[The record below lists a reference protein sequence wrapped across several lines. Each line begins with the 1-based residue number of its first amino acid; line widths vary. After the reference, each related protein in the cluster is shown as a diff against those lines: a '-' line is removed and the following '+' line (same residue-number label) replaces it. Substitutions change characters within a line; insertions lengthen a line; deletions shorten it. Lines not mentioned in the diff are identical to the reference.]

1 MLRSGLGIGALGHC
15 PKESA
20 WRGIQE
26 EFPEIVW
33 DHSHVVLDESGTVRT
48 YCVYD
53 APNEELV
60 RRAAKLGG
68 TMLSRS
74 TRSWANEH
82 ATTSRRFRP
91 AAVAQARP

>member
-1 MLRSGLGIGALGHC
+1 MPLPEPCCARGWGIGALGHC

-68 TMLSRS
+68 RCCLDLRDRGRMN
-74 TRSWANEH
+74 TR
-82 ATTSRRFRP
+82 RLP
-91 AAVAQARP
+91 AGLGPPR